1 MTNLADLF
9 AFLYGTDLQTLDRVV
24 LEADRILAER
34 KHGSRP
40 ESSPQ
45 TVAIGRVNGGS

>member
-9 AFLYGTDLQTLDRVV
+9 GFLYGTDLETLDRVV
-24 LEADRILAER
+24 QEADRILAER
-34 KHGSRP
+34 KHGSPP

-45 TVAIGRVNGGS
+45 TVATGRVNGRS